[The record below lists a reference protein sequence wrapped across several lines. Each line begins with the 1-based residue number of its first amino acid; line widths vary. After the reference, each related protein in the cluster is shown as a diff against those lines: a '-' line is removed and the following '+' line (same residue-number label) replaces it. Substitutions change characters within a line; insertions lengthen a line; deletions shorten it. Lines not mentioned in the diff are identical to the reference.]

1 MCVLLYNT
9 KIRNNGWKLVDSNTV
24 PGDDVL
30 WFLFFRFKFGEKI
43 PLYCFARVTIQ
54 TLLGKLEMLVYN
66 RIYFKK
72 MVHLTLIQLTMKH
85 WYLY

>member
-1 MCVLLYNT
+1 MMCCV
-9 KIRNNGWKLVDSNTV
+9 
-24 PGDDVL
+24 
-30 WFLFFRFKFGEKI
+30 FFFFRFKFGEKI

-85 WYLY
+85 WYLYLGFRSGVYIEISY